1 MRKPSALI
9 FVATIAG
16 LAHVSCQSPSKSAMS
31 QVTSEP
37 WGTHD
42 GQRVE
47 LFTLTNKNGMEA
59 KITNYGGIIVSLT
72 APDRTGAF
80 ADVVLGF
87 DSLDRYVAKNPFFG
101 CITGRYANRIGNA
114 SFRIDDRE
122 FRVTANSGRNHIHG
136 GRVGFDKKVWKA
148 SKVTRNGAA
157 GVSMRYRSA
166 DGEEGYPGNLDC
178 TVTYLLANDNALEIE
193 YTATTDAPTVI
204 NLTNHSYFNLAGEG
218 SGDILGHEMT
228 IHADQFTPTDAELIT
243 TGEIE
248 TVTGTPLDFTTPR
261 RIGARIS
268 ANFEPLRFGKGYDH
282 NYVLNGRGMKL
293 AARARDPK
301 SGRAMEVHTSEPG
314 VQFYTAN
321 HLNTTGKR
329 GHAYGARSAFCLET
343 QRFPDSPN
351 KPHFPTAVL
360 RPGDTYQH
368 TTIFRFSAE

>member
-1 MRKPSALI
+1 
-9 FVATIAG
+9 
-16 LAHVSCQSPSKSAMS
+16 MS

-37 WGTHD
+37 WGTHN
-42 GQRVE
+42 GQKVE
-47 LFTLTNKNGMEA
+47 LFTLTNKNGVEA
-59 KITNYGGIIVSLT
+59 KITNYGGIILSLT

-87 DSLDRYVAKNPFFG
+87 DSLDRYVARNPFFG

-114 SFRIDDRE
+114 SFKIDGRE
-122 FRVTANSGRNHIHG
+122 FQVTANSGKNHIHG
-136 GRVGFDKKVWKA
+136 GKVGFDKKVWKA

-157 GVSMRYRSA
+157 GVSMRYRST

-193 YTATTDAPTVI
+193 YMATTDAPTVI

-228 IHADQFTPTDAELIT
+228 IYADQFTPTDAELIT
-243 TGEIE
+243 TGELE
-248 TVTGTPLDFTTPR
+248 PVTGTPLDFTTPH
-261 RIGARIS
+261 RIGERIS
-268 ANFEPLRFGKGYDH
+268 ADFEPLRIGKGYDH

-293 AARARDPK
+293 AARVRDPK
-301 SGRAMEVHTSEPG
+301 SGRVMEVHTSESG

-321 HLNTTGKR
+321 LLNTTGKK
-329 GHAYGARSAFCLET
+329 GHAYGARSGFCLET

-368 TTIFRFSAE
+368 TTVFRFSAE